1 MRERPIRGIV
11 ALRHGG
17 SSKEAVGVDRVVEL
31 SYPFRGRW
39 LVRNSA
45 ANHVPSHGTRLYGTT
60 YAIDFVPV
68 DADGRSA
75 RLTRRAQL
83 RPQPPEEFAGFGRPV
98 LAPCAGV
105 VVAAH
110 DDERDHDA
118 FRGLPSVVYALSQ
131 QQRAGHGWPGLAGN
145 HVIIRAGDGV
155 LVALCHLREGSVT
168 VEDGQTVDAGQMVG
182 QCGNTGNSTEP
193 HLHVQA
199 IDRLDIRDA
208 VGLPITFDGGL
219 PRNGT
224 VVDVP

>member
-1 MRERPIRGIV
+1 V
-11 ALRHGG
+11 
-17 SSKEAVGVDRVVEL
+17 SSPVEL

-39 LVRNSA
+39 QVRKSP
-45 ANHVPSHGTRLYGTT
+45 ANQVPSHGTRLYGTT

-68 DADGRSA
+68 DADGQSA

-98 LAPCAGV
+98 LAPCAGL

-110 DDERDHDA
+110 GHEADHDA

-131 QQRAGHGWPGLAGN
+131 QERAGHGWPGLAGN
-145 HVIIRAGDGV
+145 HLIIHADDGV
-155 LVALCHLREGSVT
+155 LLALCHLRGGSMTVQEGQSVEPGEI
-168 VEDGQTVDAGQMVG
+168 VA

-199 IDRLDIRDA
+199 IDRLDIDHA
-208 VGLPITFDGGL
+208 IGLPITFDGGL

-224 VVDVP
+224 VIDVP